1 MASASNNFL
10 CLLGFHPGPV
20 PYKADSMLLINQTC
34 IGAETLHAA
43 SPVYCPFASVEDITG
58 TENEPW
64 TFGLNLISYTD
75 RKKRQEKNKNTKCKM
90 TFHFFFPFSS
100 CCCIFAVIFASWP
113 HEPTGTRKCFYCC
126 CDLIHKC

>member
-90 TFHFFFPFSS
+90 TFHFISLFQAA
-100 CCCIFAVIFASWP
+100 AVYLP
-113 HEPTGTRKCFYCC
+113 
-126 CDLIHKC
+126 